1 MKLHFLARCWVSSDH
16 LEFAK
21 LLIATADHYEVIAS
35 ILEDSFETL
44 VTQNACPI
52 TAATFLS
59 ILADLFAILFIS
71 NSESCMYM
79 LHLVH
84 TEDYCRREN

>member
-1 MKLHFLARCWVSSDH
+1 MSSDS
-16 LEFAK
+16 LDFAK
-21 LLIATADHYEVIAS
+21 LLTATADNYEVIAS

-44 VTQNACPI
+44 VTRNACSI
-52 TAATFLS
+52 TAATFLN
-59 ILADLFAILFIS
+59 ILADLFVILFIS
-71 NSESCMYM
+71 NSESRRYM